1 MKTLIYVILKIKNTM
16 DTNVLVETISNY
28 IYYEQKHFI
37 DRIKTVFPECKT
49 DFIFDVE
56 LDVYNRCLAR
66 VWDSKTECN
75 PNLRCT
81 QNALPNTIFCKKH
94 LAKGSCG
101 RIDEMPDE
109 FSVMRF
115 YRKNDPNVD
124 SKIDLEHTLETVKIK
139 KKIKNNIL
147 YNNTDNQMSI
157 ADVIDKIDDM
167 LKTYTV
173 INNDTILDIKH
184 KLIDKYNLVLSM
196 NDTILLE
203 KHIIEKSKTSPPK
216 KRKIIIK
223 KKVEQAKAENNEALK
238 INTTNPIIKNSKLFK
253 HLITKEP
260 VEEEKEMVQTSPKDE
275 TALKLKLLSYDSHS
289 ETVDISGLDSVL
301 ITDGEFNQS
310 ELFINS
316 TKLYNIQGKLCG
328 YVKDWVDEEDEVPED
343 FKTSDNIVLN
353 PWNNLPI
360 QEYYINSIGSIYCGL
375 VSSTYREYTYDSDMD
390 SFRKNT
396 NINR

>member
-1 MKTLIYVILKIKNTM
+1 MNSES
-16 DTNVLVETISNY
+16 DVLVETVSNY

-37 DRIKTVFPECKT
+37 DRIKSVFPECKT
-49 DFIFDVE
+49 DFIFNLD

-81 QNALPNTIFCKKH
+81 QHALPNTIFCKKH

-109 FSVMRF
+109 YSVMRF

-124 SKIDLEHTLETVKIK
+124 SKLDLNHTLETVKIK

-147 YNNTDNQMSI
+147 YNNTDSQMSI

-167 LKTYTV
+167 LKTYET
-173 INNDTILDIKH
+173 INNDAILDIKH
-184 KLIDKYNLVLSM
+184 KLIDKYNLKLSM
-196 NDTILLE
+196 NDSILLE
-203 KHIIEKSKTSPPK
+203 KHIIEKSTPK

-223 KKVEQAKAENNEALK
+223 KKVEQAKAENNEP
-238 INTTNPIIKNSKLFK
+238 IEIRTNNPIIKNSKLFK
-253 HLITKEP
+253 KLVVKEEP
-260 VEEEKEMVQTSPKDE
+260 VLVESPKDSPKD
-275 TALKLKLLSYDSHS
+275 T
-289 ETVDISGLDSVL
+289 TVDVSGLDSVL

-316 TKLYNIQGKLCG
+316 TKLYNMQGKLCG

-343 FKTSDNIVLN
+343 FKTTDNIVLN

-360 QEYYINSIGSIYCGL
+360 QEYQINNMGSIYCGL
-375 VSSTYREYTYDSDMD
+375 QASTYREYIYDTDMD
-390 SFRKNT
+390 SFRKNG